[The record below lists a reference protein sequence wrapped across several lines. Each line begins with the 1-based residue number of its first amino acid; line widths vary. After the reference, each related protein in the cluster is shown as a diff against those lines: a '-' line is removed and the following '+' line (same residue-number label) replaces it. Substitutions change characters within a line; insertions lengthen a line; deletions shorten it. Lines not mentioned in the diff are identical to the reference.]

1 MDPIALATITSGVTV
16 LATEAGKGLA
26 GEMGK
31 DAWTRIKSVL
41 GFQADPP
48 AGELAPAVAERLAND
63 DAAAREVLRL
73 LREHAGGAG
82 GAAAIV
88 GQVNAERVVV
98 IKDQKIQGDFNL
110 NM

>member
-1 MDPIALATITSGVTV
+1 MDPIVLATITSGVTV

-26 GEMGK
+26 GEVGK

-41 GFQADPP
+41 GFKSDPP
-48 AGELAPAVAERLAND
+48 AGALAPAIAERLVND

-73 LREHAGGAG
+73 LRENGGDSS

-88 GQVNAERVVV
+88 GQVNADRVIV
-98 IKDQKIQGDFNL
+98 IGKQEIAGDFNL